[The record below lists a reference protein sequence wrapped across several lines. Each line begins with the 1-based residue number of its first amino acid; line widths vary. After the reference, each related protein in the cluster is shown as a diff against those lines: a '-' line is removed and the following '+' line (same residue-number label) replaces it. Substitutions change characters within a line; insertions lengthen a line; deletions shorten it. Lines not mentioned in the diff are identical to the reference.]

1 MPSKPLPDNM
11 GGSKDA
17 QGTKVASPKAPSRVA
32 PGLGNKLP
40 DKM

>member
-1 MPSKPLPDNM
+1 MEKKASGGM
-11 GGSKDA
+11 AGSKDS